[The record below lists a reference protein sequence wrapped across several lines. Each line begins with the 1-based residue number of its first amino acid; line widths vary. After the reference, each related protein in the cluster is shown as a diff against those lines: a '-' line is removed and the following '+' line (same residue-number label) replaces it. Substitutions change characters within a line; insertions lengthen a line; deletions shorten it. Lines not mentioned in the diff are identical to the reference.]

1 MKNYFDFQL
10 NGRKFFPLWMTFYVI
25 FLIPYCLL
33 MFKILSFKQ
42 LEPPEKPS
50 SSLFLLFIP
59 LFLAA
64 MVWTIYFFKLVLENI
79 ALKETTVQCSFNIWR
94 FIGLICLGM
103 FLTIITLGIYSPWF
117 VRDLQRFI
125 AENSSW
131 RSSNFSF
138 RGKGG
143 ALFLII
149 TLTFMIPILLMVVFT
164 IVYFKEQITN
174 PTNTFTGMRQLLMT
188 IILVPYM
195 YFVYK
200 WAVKFNYREYQIGW
214 NTKFWPSA
222 GKILLEMVLSI
233 ITFGIYIPLAYLR
246 LYEYFSERT
255 GSNIV
260 DNQSIK
266 FGYDLEEWN
275 DFTFV
280 WGQTLLAL
288 ITLGIYYP
296 WAFAKIGQRVLGKTS
311 LERIEV

>member
-1 MKNYFDFQL
+1 
-10 NGRKFFPLWMTFYVI
+10 
-25 FLIPYCLL
+25 
-33 MFKILSFKQ
+33 
-42 LEPPEKPS
+42 
-50 SSLFLLFIP
+50 
-59 LFLAA
+59 
-64 MVWTIYFFKLVLENI
+64 MVWTICFFKLVLENI
-79 ALKETTVQCSFNIWR
+79 GLKETTIQCNFNIWK

-103 FLTIITLGIYSPWF
+103 FLTIITLGIYSPWL
-117 VRDLQRFI
+117 VRDLQRFT

-131 RSSNFSF
+131 RGSNFSF

-143 ALFLII
+143 ALFLIT
-149 TLTFMIPILLMVVFT
+149 TLTLIIPILLMVVFQ

-174 PTNTFTGMRQLLMT
+174 PTNTFTGMRQLLMM
-188 IILVPYM
+188 IVLVPYM

-214 NTKFWPSA
+214 NTRFWPSS
-222 GKILLEMVLSI
+222 GKILLEMALSI

-255 GSNIV
+255 GSNTV
-260 DNQSIK
+260 DNQRLK

-296 WAFAKIGQRVLGKTS
+296 WAFAKIGQRVLGKTYM
-311 LERIEV
+311 ERIEG